1 MIGYCK
7 YLKYTII
14 SEADCYYC
22 IRKKFYF
29 SFSEADNEGIIYVL
43 KNCIYWTTKTV
54 IRYRCNICGRDKFQR
69 PNTRHWCKGNYR
81 KSKYE
86 GFEKIVK
93 YEGEK

>member
-1 MIGYCK
+1 MIGFCK
-7 YLKYTII
+7 YLKYTVI

-22 IRKKFYF
+22 LHDTEIC
-29 SFSEADNEGIIYVL
+29 ECDDNGV
-43 KNCIYWTTKTV
+43 CIYWTTKTV

-69 PNTRHWCKGNYR
+69 PNERHWCKGNYR

>member
-7 YLKYTII
+7 HFKREVL

-22 IRKKFYF
+22 IKK
-29 SFSEADNEGIIYVL
+29 NLVNPMIYTSDTL
-43 KNCIYWTTKTV
+43 CIYWTTKMI
-54 IRYRCNICGRDKFQR
+54 IRYKCNICGRDKFQR
-69 PNTRHWCKGNYR
+69 PNERHWCKGNYR